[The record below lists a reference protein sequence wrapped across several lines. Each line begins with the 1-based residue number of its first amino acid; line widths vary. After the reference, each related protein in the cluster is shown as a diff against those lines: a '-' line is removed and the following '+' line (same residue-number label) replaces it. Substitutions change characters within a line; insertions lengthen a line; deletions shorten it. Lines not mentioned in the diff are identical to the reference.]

1 MSDPTLA
8 LSPSCPPTFSASPST
23 SRLSLSLIVALVLTD
38 RRGRTPGDASA
49 ALCHEEVSEMSKRTT
64 GTIIA
69 CLIDM
74 FKEGTM
80 PKGRQLP
87 RTPELMPEKAH
98 TKRQKKSE

>member
-1 MSDPTLA
+1 
-8 LSPSCPPTFSASPST
+8 
-23 SRLSLSLIVALVLTD
+23 
-38 RRGRTPGDASA
+38 
-49 ALCHEEVSEMSKRTT
+49 MSKRTT